1 MVRGEQRA
9 AEVARSTKPRAGE
22 CPSLSLHSRGSGS
35 PIRSPPTACFWGRA
49 RKDGPR
55 AAQASAGPLR
65 IREVCAE
72 LSGGAHRA
80 TRRQRRFREL
90 SEGPRRAARQVVTV
104 DGKEVVDIVSAE
116 EGERLR
122 WNGPGLVEVQSIGS
136 GVRSVDFPASRR
148 IVVRCGRRFRT
159 SSERDAPHGRRLSAW
174 SGCAPGEC
182 GREVAWRAAPSVPG
196 PGSIGARAGRT
207 IDRLGSR
214 EARSV

>member
-72 LSGGAHRA
+72 LSGGL
-80 TRRQRRFREL
+80 TVRRGGKGA
-90 SEGPRRAARQVVTV
+90 SGNSARV
-104 DGKEVVDIVSAE
+104 
-116 EGERLR
+116 
-122 WNGPGLVEVQSIGS
+122 PGARP
-136 GVRSVDFPASRR
+136 VRS
-148 IVVRCGRRFRT
+148 
-159 SSERDAPHGRRLSAW
+159 
-174 SGCAPGEC
+174 
-182 GREVAWRAAPSVPG
+182 
-196 PGSIGARAGRT
+196 
-207 IDRLGSR
+207 
-214 EARSV
+214 